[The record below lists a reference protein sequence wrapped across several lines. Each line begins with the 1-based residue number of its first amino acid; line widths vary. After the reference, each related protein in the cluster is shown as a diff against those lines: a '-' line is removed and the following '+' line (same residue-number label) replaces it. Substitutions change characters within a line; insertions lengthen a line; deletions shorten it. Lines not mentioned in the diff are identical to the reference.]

1 MKQDPPDIVASGYD
15 AMAGRYLAWG
25 RKVVDPVRDRLLQE
39 LIGRL
44 PDGAPVV
51 DLGCGAGLPWTGRL
65 AERFEV
71 AGVDI
76 SPEQIRMARRNVPG
90 ARFIVADMAALEMP
104 PRSLAAVT
112 ALYSVSHLPRER
124 HAALLRSIASWLAP
138 GGYLLAALG
147 AHDSPDWTGE
157 WLGVPMF
164 FSAFDADTNRALL
177 RGSGFE
183 LVEDEVAQ
191 VVEPEGAVDF
201 LWVLARRREPA

>member
-15 AMAGRYLAWG
+15 AMAGRYLAWR

-39 LIGRL
+39 LIDRL
-44 PDGAPVV
+44 PDGAPVL
-51 DLGCGAGLPWTGRL
+51 DLGCGPGLPWTSRL

-71 AGVDI
+71 LGVDI
-76 SPEQIRMARRNVPG
+76 SPEQIRMARRNVPA
-90 ARFIVADMAALEMP
+90 ARFVVADMAALEMP
-104 PRSLAAVT
+104 PRSMAAVT

-124 HAALLRSIASWLAP
+124 HAALLRSIAGCLAP

-147 AHDSPDWTGE
+147 AHDGPDWTGE

-164 FSAFDADTNRALL
+164 FSAFGADTNRALL
-177 RGSGFE
+177 RESGFE

-191 VVEPEGAVDF
+191 VVEPEGTVDF
-201 LWVLARRREPA
+201 LWVLARRPGSA